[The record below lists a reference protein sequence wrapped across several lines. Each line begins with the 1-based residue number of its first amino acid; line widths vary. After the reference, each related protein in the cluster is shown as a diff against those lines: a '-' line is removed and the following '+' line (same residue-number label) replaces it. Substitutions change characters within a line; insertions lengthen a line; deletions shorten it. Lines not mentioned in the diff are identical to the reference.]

1 MRMLI
6 FDPRIS
12 GAAGDLL
19 IAALLDM
26 NSSKFRLEFC
36 TLLKELLI
44 KIDPQFDILHSVI
57 TKKGIA
63 GTQIKTK
70 SSTYFQSQELTDH
83 ITSLGNSLNLSKPA
97 LNLALNAINFIIE
110 AELKVHNKDS
120 INNTHLHELA
130 STDTLFDILGF
141 SYLFDKLGLNS
152 YKLILLPIAIG
163 GGIIAISHGKVSV
176 PAPATLEI
184 IKKANLMVIGGPIE
198 KELLTPTGAALLAA
212 LNAQPCTNIPL
223 ITVQNY
229 GRSLG
234 TRNYES
240 EIIPF
245 LQILEGTEVQEF
257 LQEDII
263 ILETNV
269 DDVDGEIL
277 GYLFDLLYQEQL
289 VLDLS
294 MINTI
299 TKKNRPGMLIR
310 AIVKPINAHQVTNIL
325 IRHLGTLGV
334 RILPSTR
341 HIIPRRIE
349 THHITLNGMKESIQV
364 KKGFIKDELI
374 SEKIEFEDI
383 KRLAKKKKKT
393 LREIR
398 QQIHS
403 DMKRET

>member
-1 MRMLI
+1 MSMLI
-6 FDPRIS
+6 IDPRIS

-26 NSSKFRLEFC
+26 NSSNFRLEFC
-36 TLLKELLI
+36 SRLKELLI
-44 KIDPQFDILHSVI
+44 RIDPQFDISHAVI
-57 TKKGIA
+57 KEKGIS
-63 GTQIKTK
+63 GTQLRTR
-70 SSTYFQSQELTDH
+70 SSTHFQPKELVDH
-83 ITSLGNSLNLSKPA
+83 IISLGNSLKLSESA
-97 LNLALNAINFIIE
+97 MNLALKAMNFIIE
-110 AELKVHNKDS
+110 AEIKVHNKDS
-120 INNTHLHELA
+120 INDIHLHELA

-141 SYLFDKLGLNS
+141 FYLYDKLDFNA
-152 YKLILLPIAIG
+152 YKVITLPIAIG
-163 GGIIAISHGKVSV
+163 GGKIEISHGTVSV
-176 PAPATLEI
+176 PSPATLEI
-184 IKKANLMVIGGPIE
+184 IKKANLTVVGGPIE
-198 KELLTPTGAALLAA
+198 RELLTPTGAALLAA
-212 LNAQPCTNIPL
+212 LNAQSYKNIPL
-223 ITVQNY
+223 ITVKNY
-229 GRSLG
+229 GRSFG

-269 DDVDGEIL
+269 DDIDGETL
-277 GYLFDLLYQEQL
+277 GYLFEILSEEEL

-299 TKKNRPGMLIR
+299 TKKNRPGILIR
-310 AIVKPINAHQVTNIL
+310 ALVKPTNVHQVSNIL

-349 THHITLNGMKESIQV
+349 THQITLNGTKESIQV
-364 KKGFIKDELI
+364 KRAFIKDELI

-403 DMKRET
+403 DIKRET